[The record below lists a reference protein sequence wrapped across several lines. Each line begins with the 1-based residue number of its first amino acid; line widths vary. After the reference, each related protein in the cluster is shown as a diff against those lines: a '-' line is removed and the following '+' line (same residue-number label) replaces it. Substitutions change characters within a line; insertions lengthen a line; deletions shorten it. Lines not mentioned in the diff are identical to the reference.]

1 MNRLRLFIS
10 SRQGIIAV
18 ASLAGIAISLIL
30 GWVGASETART
41 VPLIVIV
48 VLGGVPLVWEI
59 VRHILARNPGADL
72 LAAIAII
79 TAVLLDE
86 WLVAAI
92 IVLMLSGGEALE
104 EAATARASRVLEA
117 LASRAPTM
125 AHRLVAKD
133 RTEDIPVSEIRVG
146 DRLLVLPHE
155 VCPVDGEVVS
165 GHGAMDESYL
175 TGEPYVIT
183 KSVGSKVLSGAING
197 DDALVIQATASAA
210 DSRYA
215 QIVGVLAEAEANR
228 PQMRRLADRLG
239 AWYTVLALGMG
250 ILGWVVSADPERFL
264 AVMVI
269 ATPCPLL
276 IGIPVAIVGA
286 ISLSAKRGIIIKDP
300 GVLERISKTT
310 TMMFDKTGTL
320 TYGRPT
326 VTDIH
331 VAPGFDRAEVLR
343 LAGALERYSRHPLAS
358 AVVAAATEELGDD
371 FTADVESL
379 SERPGEGLTGQVD
392 GHRVRITSRRQ
403 AELIDPSAL
412 PERESGLEAIV
423 LIDDRYAATFRFR
436 DEPRIGST
444 EFINHLGPRHGVTR
458 IMLISG
464 DRASE
469 VEYLA
474 KRVGIQEVHAETS
487 PEEKLAIVLAENEK
501 GRTLF
506 LGDGINDAPAMAAA
520 DVGVAFGQESDI
532 TSEAAGVVVL
542 DSSLERLDELL
553 HIGERMRRIA
563 LQTAVGGIAL
573 SMIGMVLAVLGLL
586 PPLVGAIAQEVID
599 VLAILNAARVVAVR
613 KPLADY
619 HTYPLPEPESSTLQA
634 A

>member
-30 GWVGASETART
+30 GWVGVSETART

-197 DDALVIQATASAA
+197 DDALVILATASAA

-215 QIVGVLAEAEANR
+215 QIVGVLAVAEA
-228 PQMRRLADRLG
+228 
-239 AWYTVLALGMG
+239 
-250 ILGWVVSADPERFL
+250 
-264 AVMVI
+264 
-269 ATPCPLL
+269 
-276 IGIPVAIVGA
+276 
-286 ISLSAKRGIIIKDP
+286 
-300 GVLERISKTT
+300 
-310 TMMFDKTGTL
+310 
-320 TYGRPT
+320 
-326 VTDIH
+326 
-331 VAPGFDRAEVLR
+331 
-343 LAGALERYSRHPLAS
+343 
-358 AVVAAATEELGDD
+358 
-371 FTADVESL
+371 
-379 SERPGEGLTGQVD
+379 
-392 GHRVRITSRRQ
+392 
-403 AELIDPSAL
+403 
-412 PERESGLEAIV
+412 
-423 LIDDRYAATFRFR
+423 
-436 DEPRIGST
+436 
-444 EFINHLGPRHGVTR
+444 
-458 IMLISG
+458 
-464 DRASE
+464 
-469 VEYLA
+469 
-474 KRVGIQEVHAETS
+474 
-487 PEEKLAIVLAENEK
+487 
-501 GRTLF
+501 
-506 LGDGINDAPAMAAA
+506 
-520 DVGVAFGQESDI
+520 
-532 TSEAAGVVVL
+532 
-542 DSSLERLDELL
+542 
-553 HIGERMRRIA
+553 
-563 LQTAVGGIAL
+563 
-573 SMIGMVLAVLGLL
+573 
-586 PPLVGAIAQEVID
+586 
-599 VLAILNAARVVAVR
+599 
-613 KPLADY
+613 
-619 HTYPLPEPESSTLQA
+619 
-634 A
+634 